1 MKRQD
6 IKKLSLS
13 RETLSALDDSR
24 LERVAGGATTACF
37 SKALT
42 YCVVSCGPH
51 GECTANC
58 A

>member
-1 MKRQD
+1 MKRKE

-24 LERVAGGATTACF
+24 LADVAGGVF
-37 SKALT
+37 SQGPT
-42 YCVVSCGPH
+42 FCVISCGPH
-51 GECTANC
+51 GECTGNC

>member
-1 MKRQD
+1 MKRRD

-13 RETLSALDDSR
+13 RETLSTLNDSR
-24 LERVAGGATTACF
+24 LAGAVGGATTACT

-42 YCVVSCGPH
+42 YCVVSCGH
-51 GECTANC
+51 GECTGNC

>member
-1 MKRQD
+1 MKRRD
-6 IKKLSLS
+6 VKKLSLS
-13 RETLSALDDSR
+13 RETLRTLEDSR
-24 LERVAGGATTACF
+24 LEGAAGGATTACA

-51 GECTANC
+51 GECTGNC

>member
-1 MKRQD
+1 MKRKD

-24 LERVAGGATTACF
+24 LADVAGGATTACA

-51 GECTANC
+51 GECTGNC

>member
-1 MKRQD
+1 MKRRD

-13 RETLSALDDSR
+13 RETLSNLNDAR
-24 LERVAGGATTACF
+24 LTDVAGGATTACA

-42 YCVVSCGPH
+42 YCVISCAH
-51 GECTANC
+51 GECTGNC

>member
-1 MKRQD
+1 MKKHV
-6 IKKLSLS
+6 KKLSLS
-13 RETLSALDDSR
+13 RETLSTINDSR
-24 LERVAGGATTACF
+24 LQGAVGGATTACA

-51 GECTANC
+51 GECTGNC